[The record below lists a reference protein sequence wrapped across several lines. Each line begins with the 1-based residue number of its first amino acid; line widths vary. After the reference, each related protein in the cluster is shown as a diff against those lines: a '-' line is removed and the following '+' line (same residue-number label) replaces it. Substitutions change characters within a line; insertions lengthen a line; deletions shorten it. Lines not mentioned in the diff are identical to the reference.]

1 MKLIEAINRTD
12 YSKPNNLTTEQKIE
26 LISRL
31 DAQVKANVID
41 VHENAKTGEFKPYTA
56 DDMSKDLLIEFPYDD
71 IYQLYLAAQIDLAN
85 NEYER
90 YSISSTVFNKAFN
103 EYERAYNRENMPIS
117 REFRFF

>member
-1 MKLIEAINRTD
+1 MKLIEAINKID

-26 LISRL
+26 FISRL

-41 VHENAKTGEFKPYTA
+41 LHENGDTGEFEPYTA
-56 DDMSKDLLIEFPYDD
+56 DDMSKELLIKFPYDD
-71 IYQLYLAAQIDLAN
+71 IYQIYLASQIDLAN

-103 EYERAYNRENMPIS
+103 EYERAYNRQNMPTS
-117 REFRFF
+117 REFKFF

>member
-41 VHENAKTGEFKPYTA
+41 THENGNTGDFKPYTTE
-56 DDMSKDLLIEFPYDD
+56 DMSKELLIQFPYDD
-71 IYQLYLAAQIDLAN
+71 IYQLYLSSQIDLAN

-103 EYERAYNRENMPIS
+103 EYERAYNRQNMPIS
-117 REFRFF
+117 REFKFF